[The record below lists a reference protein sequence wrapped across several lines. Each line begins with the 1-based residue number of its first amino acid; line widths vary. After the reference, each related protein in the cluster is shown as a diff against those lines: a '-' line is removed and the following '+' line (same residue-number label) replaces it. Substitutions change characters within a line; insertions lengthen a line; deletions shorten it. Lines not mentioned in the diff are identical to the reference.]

1 MVLRRIG
8 DMDRIKQRIDDA
20 LEAHANKERGP
31 VTAAVIGAGYI
42 GLEMAE
48 NFHHRGVTVN
58 VVEAADQI
66 LPPVDREIAVPVENH
81 LRARGIGLHLNTAA
95 AAFVD
100 QEGGR
105 VRVELTN
112 NSSLEAD
119 IVILSVGVR
128 PSSALAQAAGLEL
141 SPKGGVIVDEH
152 MRTSDPHIWAAGD
165 VVETPHTVLPGQSL
179 FPLAGP
185 ANRQGRVAAEN
196 ICGRSTTYTSTQG
209 TSIVK
214 VFDMVAGGQG
224 QPNDNSLMRAWR
236 IVQCTCTPR
245 VMRGI
250 TPGPLRC
257 T

>member
-1 MVLRRIG
+1 M
-8 DMDRIKQRIDDA
+8 
-20 LEAHANKERGP
+20 
-31 VTAAVIGAGYI
+31 
-42 GLEMAE
+42 
-48 NFHHRGVTVN
+48 
-58 VVEAADQI
+58 
-66 LPPVDREIAVPVENH
+66 
-81 LRARGIGLHLNTAA
+81 
-95 AAFVD
+95 
-100 QEGGR
+100 
-105 VRVELTN
+105 
-112 NSSLEAD
+112 
-119 IVILSVGVR
+119 SVGVR

>member
-100 QEGGR
+100 QEG
-105 VRVELTN
+105 
-112 NSSLEAD
+112 
-119 IVILSVGVR
+119 
-128 PSSALAQAAGLEL
+128 AGF
-141 SPKGGVIVDEH
+141 G
-152 MRTSDPHIWAAGD
+152 
-165 VVETPHTVLPGQSL
+165 
-179 FPLAGP
+179 
-185 ANRQGRVAAEN
+185 
-196 ICGRSTTYTSTQG
+196 
-209 TSIVK
+209 
-214 VFDMVAGGQG
+214 
-224 QPNDNSLMRAWR
+224 
-236 IVQCTCTPR
+236 
-245 VMRGI
+245 
-250 TPGPLRC
+250 
-257 T
+257 